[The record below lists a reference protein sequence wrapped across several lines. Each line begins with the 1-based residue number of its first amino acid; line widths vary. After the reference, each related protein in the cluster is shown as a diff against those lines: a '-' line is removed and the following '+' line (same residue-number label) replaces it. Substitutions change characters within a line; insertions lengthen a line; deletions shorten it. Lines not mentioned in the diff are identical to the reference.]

1 MKIFIRKEDYYCK
14 VYETYSLERF
24 RKELDKHLDMRKKS
38 FADQYTKKIVMD
50 FFRYAKDLKK
60 EYLNFYAQEYDNF
73 QNFLFQKELWNREE
87 TEKLNLNNNQT
98 ILLLRPFLCDYNAKN
113 FVDYDDEGLQILNQ
127 MLEEINL

>member
-14 VYETYSLERF
+14 VYETYSLEKF
-24 RKELDKHLDMRKKS
+24 RKELYKHLDMRKKS

-73 QNFLFQKELWNREE
+73 QNFLFKFNFSVSSRFHNSF
-87 TEKLNLNNNQT
+87 LNKKKHRNS
-98 ILLLRPFLCDYNAKN
+98 I
-113 FVDYDDEGLQILNQ
+113 FVT
-127 MLEEINL
+127 

>member
-14 VYETYSLERF
+14 VYETYSLEKF
-24 RKELDKHLDMRKKS
+24 RKELYKHLDMRKKS
-38 FADQYTKKIVMD
+38 FADQHTKKIVMD

-87 TEKLNLNNNQT
+87 TEKLNLNK
-98 ILLLRPFLCDYNAKN
+98 ILKFHPKK
-113 FVDYDDEGLQILNQ
+113 
-127 MLEEINL
+127 